1 MVYSFETQAWEE
13 QSGIELVVTD
23 GQHVRSPGDA
33 REEREG
39 AGAGGGSSLVLE
51 PCGAVAWLT
60 LVKAGAVK
68 KKVPQ
73 ISLSLELQPVQLVI
87 TEDVVCKGAGPFT
100 TQFTCFTSTNTD
112 AGEQAAVADAMLIL
126 SARRPFLK
134 IRPSCA
140 YRGHYRI
147 WWKYACE
154 RGAQFT
160 SFIGTKVQI
169 LMLRNRM

>member
-33 REEREG
+33 REAREG
-39 AGAGGGSSLVLE
+39 ARGGGGGSSLVLE

-68 KKVPQ
+68 QKVPQ

-100 TQFTCFTSTNTD
+100 TQFPCF
-112 AGEQAAVADAMLIL
+112 
-126 SARRPFLK
+126 
-134 IRPSCA
+134 PS
-140 YRGHYRI
+140 
-147 WWKYACE
+147 
-154 RGAQFT
+154 
-160 SFIGTKVQI
+160 TKVQT
-169 LMLRNRM
+169 LTQESKQRWPMPCSSSARAGHSSKSGPRAPTEDTTESGGNTRVSEVLSLLPLLVQKYKY

>member
-13 QSGIELVVTD
+13 QSGIELVVTN
-23 GQHVRSPGDA
+23 GQHVWSPGDA

-39 AGAGGGSSLVLE
+39 AGGGGSSLVLE

-68 KKVPQ
+68 KKMPQ

-100 TQFTCFTSTNTD
+100 TQFTCF
-112 AGEQAAVADAMLIL
+112 
-126 SARRPFLK
+126 
-134 IRPSCA
+134 PS
-140 YRGHYRI
+140 
-147 WWKYACE
+147 
-154 RGAQFT
+154 
-160 SFIGTKVQI
+160 TKVQT
-169 LMLRNRM
+169 LTQESKQRWPMPC

>member
-1 MVYSFETQAWEE
+1 MVYSFQTQAWEE

-39 AGAGGGSSLVLE
+39 AGGGGGSSLVLE

-73 ISLSLELQPVQLVI
+73 ISLSLELQPVQPGCLRRLQGR
-87 TEDVVCKGAGPFT
+87 CSGAA
-100 TQFTCFTSTNTD
+100 CR
-112 AGEQAAVADAMLIL
+112 AVQA
-126 SARRPFLK
+126 P
-134 IRPSCA
+134 
-140 YRGHYRI
+140 H
-147 WWKYACE
+147 
-154 RGAQFT
+154 
-160 SFIGTKVQI
+160 
-169 LMLRNRM
+169 

>member
-39 AGAGGGSSLVLE
+39 AGGGGGSSLVLE

-100 TQFTCFTSTNTD
+100 TQFTCCTS
-112 AGEQAAVADAMLIL
+112 
-126 SARRPFLK
+126 
-134 IRPSCA
+134 
-140 YRGHYRI
+140 
-147 WWKYACE
+147 
-154 RGAQFT
+154 
-160 SFIGTKVQI
+160 TKVQT
-169 LMLRNRM
+169 LTQEGKQRWPMPCSSSARAGHSSKSGPRAPTEDTTESGGNTRVSEVLSLLPLQVQKYKY